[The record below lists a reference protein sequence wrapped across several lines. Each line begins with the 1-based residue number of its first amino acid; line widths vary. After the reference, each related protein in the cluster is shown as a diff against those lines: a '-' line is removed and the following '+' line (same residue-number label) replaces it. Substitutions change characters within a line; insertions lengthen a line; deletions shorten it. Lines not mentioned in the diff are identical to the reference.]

1 MALGWLMLCAF
12 TDGGVSLIPG
22 LGTKTPPHAMPCG
35 VVKTKSTNQ
44 QINKS
49 LKKDIQ
55 FVILCYNSLWHDIF
69 LEKEVAAH
77 SSVLAW
83 EIPWTKES
91 GGLQF
96 MEPQKLDMT

>member
-1 MALGWLMLCAF
+1 MW
-12 TDGGVSLIPG
+12 
-22 LGTKTPPHAMPCG
+22 CG
-35 VVKTKSTNQ
+35 QNKINKSTNK
-44 QINKS
+44 QILK
-49 LKKDIQ
+49 KKDIQ
-55 FVILCYNSLWHDIF
+55 FVVLCYNSLWHDVF